1 MADLVYP
8 PVIVA
13 IKTFWKY
20 LGLKFDFHGEE
31 NIPRDGGSILAINHI
46 GYLDF
51 ALTGTAALP
60 IGRYVRFMAK
70 KEIFD
75 NKLAGPLMRG
85 MHHISVDRSNGS
97 ASFVTALRALRAG
110 EIIGIFPEGTIS
122 VSFEIKE
129 LKSGAVRLAM
139 GAGVPIVP
147 TIVWGSQRIWT
158 KKVKRNLRRQGVPI
172 TVAFGEPLYFDKKS
186 DVEAGEKL
194 LRETMLKML
203 HEVQEKYPDSHVGQ
217 RWAPVR
223 LGGTA
228 PAPLNYRA
236 CLRRR
241 IRKQRSRL
249 LVFRLSVTL
258 IRSPNLLSRGSVLH
272 SSLFS
277 WLYWWSVFHSGL
289 SSVTQS
295 TEALSLFH

>member
-20 LGLKFDFHGEE
+20 LGLKFDFQGVD
-31 NIPRDGGSILAINHI
+31 NIPREGGAILSINHI

-60 IGRYVRFMAK
+60 TGRYVRFMAK
-70 KEIFD
+70 KEIFE

-85 MHHISVDRSNGS
+85 MHHISVDRSSGT
-97 ASFVTALRALRAG
+97 ASFVAALRALRSG

-139 GAGVPIVP
+139 GAGVPVIP

-158 KKVKRNLRRQGVPI
+158 KKVKRNLRRNKFPV
-172 TVAFGEPLYFDKKS
+172 TVAFGAPLYFDKQS

-194 LRETMLKML
+194 LRETMLAML
-203 HEVQEKYPDSHVGQ
+203 HDVQDKYPDSHEGQ

-223 LGGTA
+223 LGGSA
-228 PAPLNYRA
+228 PAPLN
-236 CLRRR
+236 
-241 IRKQRSRL
+241 
-249 LVFRLSVTL
+249 
-258 IRSPNLLSRGSVLH
+258 
-272 SSLFS
+272 
-277 WLYWWSVFHSGL
+277 
-289 SSVTQS
+289 
-295 TEALSLFH
+295 

>member
-8 PVIVA
+8 PVIGAV
-13 IKTFWKY
+13 KLFWKY
-20 LGLKFDFHGEE
+20 LGLRFDFEGEE
-31 NIPRDGGSILAINHI
+31 NIPREKGAILSINHI

-60 IGRYVRFMAK
+60 AGRYVRFMAK

-85 MHHISVDRSNGS
+85 MHHICVDRSSGT
-97 ASFVTALRALRAG
+97 ASFVAALRALRSG

-139 GAGVPIVP
+139 GAGVPVIP

-158 KKVKRNLRRQGVPI
+158 KKVKRNLRRKKVPI
-172 TVAFGEPLYFDKKS
+172 TVRFGEPMYFEKNG

-194 LRETMLKML
+194 LRETMISML
-203 HEVQEKYPDSHVGQ
+203 HEVQEKYPDSHQGQ

-223 LGGTA
+223 LGGSA
-228 PAPLNYRA
+228 PAPLN
-236 CLRRR
+236 
-241 IRKQRSRL
+241 
-249 LVFRLSVTL
+249 
-258 IRSPNLLSRGSVLH
+258 
-272 SSLFS
+272 
-277 WLYWWSVFHSGL
+277 
-289 SSVTQS
+289 
-295 TEALSLFH
+295 